1 MRNIDASNSGFMLH
15 AASCK
20 PGSTI
25 EQPLGFISMTRSFLL
40 KISRVIGVV
49 SRFSKTAIS
58 SAKTSKFYILNSV
71 FSFVALLPATSTP
84 AQTRDS
90 LDIKIGQMI
99 LMGIPY
105 AKVDTLIL
113 EEVRKG
119 NVGSIILFEKNIPK
133 KPSVFADLK
142 KIIWAYQEA
151 APTPI
156 FVSIDQE
163 GGKVNRLKEKYGFTR
178 SITAEATGKSK
189 TLDSARF
196 YGEATAATLAGLGI
210 NVNFAPCVDV
220 AVEPTNPVI
229 VMKGRSYSANEDTV
243 AMMAAEFIKQ
253 HRKYGVVTVLKHFP
267 GHGSSTTDS
276 HFGVADVTKTWTP
289 RELKPYQVLL
299 DSGYVDAVMSCHIVN
314 KELDKSGRPGT
325 LSVDMLDG
333 MLRKKMGYA
342 GVVFSDDMQME
353 AITKQYGLDE
363 SIKLAILAGVD
374 ILCFANNV
382 PGSKRVSPQRIFAI
396 IRNAVTNGEISANRI
411 NESYQRI
418 KELKKKIDLSAAADH
433 EKQFEKL
440 RLHQRLT
447 ELQLKAAKEEIKL
460 LQLNSKTKKRRSK
473 SN

>member
-1 MRNIDASNSGFMLH
+1 MENKLRVTSYELRGFKFTFLQLVARSLQLAAFFIVASTH
-15 AASCK
+15 
-20 PGSTI
+20 
-25 EQPLGFISMTRSFLL
+25 
-40 KISRVIGVV
+40 
-49 SRFSKTAIS
+49 
-58 SAKTSKFYILNSV
+58 
-71 FSFVALLPATSTP
+71 

-105 AKVDTLIL
+105 AKVDTIIL

-119 NVGSIILFEKNIPK
+119 NIGSIILFEKNIPK

-142 KIIWAYQEA
+142 KIIWTYQKA
-151 APTPI
+151 APSPI

-163 GGKVNRLKEKYGFTR
+163 GGKVNRLKEKYGFTK
-178 SITAEATGKSK
+178 SITAEATGQSKS
-189 TLDSARF
+189 LDSARF
-196 YGEATAATLAGLGI
+196 YAEATASTLAGLGI

-220 AVEPTNPVI
+220 AVDPTNPVI
-229 VMKGRSYSANEDTV
+229 VKSGRSYSANEDTV
-243 AMMAAEFIKQ
+243 AIMAAAFIKQ

-289 RELKPYQVLL
+289 RELKPYQLLL

-314 KELDKSGRPGT
+314 KELDKSGKPGT
-325 LSVDMLDG
+325 LSKDMLDG
-333 MLRKKMGYA
+333 MLRKKMKYD

-363 SIKLAILAGVD
+363 SIKMAILAGVD

-382 PGSKRVSPQRIFAI
+382 PGSQKVSPQRIFSVIKEAI
-396 IRNAVTNGEISANRI
+396 KNGEITPQRI

-418 KELKKKIDLSAAADH
+418 TRLKKEAIFHTLPCRQLPARISPRSGQPLAKGQQALGQQAFQQAYPEQMS
-433 EKQFEKL
+433 E
-440 RLHQRLT
+440 RLPARQ
-447 ELQLKAAKEEIKL
+447 KAK
-460 LQLNSKTKKRRSK
+460 
-473 SN
+473 